1 MKKSK
6 ERAKGFIFGFILAA
20 ALSATAVFAANYAT
34 LIEVFYG
41 VNVVVNGNQI
51 DFAEDSRPFLS
62 GGRTFLPLRAM
73 ADALDMPLYWDAD
86 TQTAFIGTWPFDVA
100 ELPGRWRVATIE
112 DIFQGTSWVE
122 ELDDSYIEFFENGHV
137 QLIEDG
143 YTDNLLWRFEGNI
156 IYLAEDG
163 EEVVAML
170 AEQSA
175 GALILSWDDDL
186 GGTLIMRLYRA
197 E

>member
-6 ERAKGFIFGFILAA
+6 ERAKGFIFGFILAT

-41 VNVVVNGNQI
+41 VNVVVNGDQI

-73 ADALDMPLYWDAD
+73 ADALDMPLYWDAA
-86 TQTAFIGTWPFDVA
+86 TQTAYFGTWPFDGA
-100 ELPGRWRVATIE
+100 ELPGRWRVAVIE

-122 ELDDSYIEFFENGHV
+122 EFDDFYIEFFTNGNARA
-137 QLIEDG
+137 INDG
-143 YTDNLLWRFEGNI
+143 ITENLLWSFEGNI
-156 IYLAEDG
+156 IYLVEDG
-163 EEVVAML
+163 EEIAMT
-170 AEQSA
+170 AEQS
-175 GALILSWDDDL
+175 GSALILTWDDGD
-186 GGTLIMRLYRA
+186 GGGVIMRLYRA